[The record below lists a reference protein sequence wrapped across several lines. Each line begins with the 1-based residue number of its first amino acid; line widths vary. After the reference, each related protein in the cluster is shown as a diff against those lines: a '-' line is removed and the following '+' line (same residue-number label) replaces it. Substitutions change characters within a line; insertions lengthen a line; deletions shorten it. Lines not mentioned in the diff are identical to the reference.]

1 MVKNRRKIFLIFL
14 LTIIIIFLLFL
25 VFWKFWFLR
34 DPEIQITQDSKAI
47 VSPASGRVLKILE
60 INNISSLEIEKGLIG
75 KMNTTIS
82 DICNQCYVVSIFM
95 SPLDVHIQRASLSGK
110 VLSVE
115 HKMGKWQPSTSF
127 EKGLFN
133 EKTETIILND
143 NIGKFKII
151 QIAGLIVSRIENW
164 VSPNQLLEK
173 GEKIGL
179 INFGSQVSIVLPLEN
194 VEIVV
199 TEGEK
204 VSSGETIIARILN

>member
-1 MVKNRRKIFLIFL
+1 MVKNNKRILQVSFLVL
-14 LTIIIIFLLFL
+14 VIILLLFIA
-25 VFWKFWFLR
+25 FWKFWFLR
-34 DPEIQITQDSKAI
+34 DPEIQISQDPNTI

-75 KMNTTIS
+75 KINTTIS
-82 DICNQCYVVSIFM
+82 DICDQCYVVSIFM
-95 SPLDVHIQRASLSGK
+95 FPLDIHIQRASLSGE

-115 HKMGKWQPSTSF
+115 HKNGKWQPSTSF

-164 VSPNQLLEK
+164 VYPNQFLEK
-173 GEKIGL
+173 GERIGL

-194 VEIVV
+194 LEIVV
-199 TEGEK
+199 LEGEK